1 MAARPPTRILV
12 AEDDPDIGS
21 LLEHYLKK
29 AGFLPAV
36 VASGRDVMPQIKRDA
51 PDLVVLDLM
60 LPGLDGLQVC
70 RAIRADAHTAA
81 IPIIMLTAK
90 AEESDRI
97 VGLELGADDYI
108 TKPFGLSELRSRVRA
123 VLRRASMGAPAAGE
137 PDVAVLDEAG
147 VRLDRGRRAVAVDG
161 ADVDLTYVEFEILT
175 TLMESPGR
183 VYSRAQLLD
192 AVWGSSDFREPR
204 TVDVHVRHLREKIE
218 ADPASPVRIHT
229 VRGIGY
235 RFEG

>member
-1 MAARPPTRILV
+1 VVLIV
-12 AEDDPDIGS
+12 DDEVPLQE
-21 LLEHYLKK
+21 LLQHALERDGYRV
-29 AGFLPAV
+29 V
-36 VASGRDVMPQIKRDA
+36 VAGTAADGIAAFEREAPDAILLDVMLPDRSGRDVCQE
-51 PDLVVLDLM
+51 
-60 LPGLDGLQVC
+60 
-70 RAIRADAHTAA
+70 IRSRSTV
-81 IPIIMLTAK
+81 PIIMLTALDDEVDK
-90 AEESDRI
+90 V

-123 VLRRASMGAPAAGE
+123 VLRRASMGAPAADE
-137 PDVAVLDEAG
+137 PDVAVLEEAG
-147 VRLDRGRRAVAVDG
+147 VRLDRGRRAVLVDG

-183 VYSRAQLLD
+183 VYSRTQLLD

-218 ADPASPVRIHT
+218 ADPASPARIHT
-229 VRGIGY
+229 VRGVGY

>member
-1 MAARPPTRILV
+1 MPTPHVVLIV
-12 AEDDPDIGS
+12 DDEVPLQE
-21 LLEHYLKK
+21 LLQHALERDGYRV
-29 AGFLPAV
+29 V
-36 VASGRDVMPQIKRDA
+36 VAGTAADGVAAFERESPDAILLDVMLPDRSGRDVCQE
-51 PDLVVLDLM
+51 
-60 LPGLDGLQVC
+60 
-70 RAIRADAHTAA
+70 IRSRSTV
-81 IPIIMLTAK
+81 PIIMLTALDDEVDK
-90 AEESDRI
+90 V

-147 VRLDRGRRAVAVDG
+147 VRLDRGRRTVAVDG

-229 VRGIGY
+229 VRGVGY

>member
-1 MAARPPTRILV
+1 MPTPHVVLIV
-12 AEDDPDIGS
+12 DDEVPLQE
-21 LLEHYLKK
+21 LLQHALERDGYRV
-29 AGFLPAV
+29 V
-36 VASGRDVMPQIKRDA
+36 VAGTAADGLAAFEREAPDAILLDVMLPDRSGRDVCQE
-51 PDLVVLDLM
+51 
-60 LPGLDGLQVC
+60 
-70 RAIRADAHTAA
+70 IRSRSTV
-81 IPIIMLTAK
+81 PIIMLTALDDEVDK
-90 AEESDRI
+90 V

-123 VLRRASMGAPAAGE
+123 VLRRASMGAPAADE
-137 PDVAVLDEAG
+137 PDVAVLEEAG

-218 ADPASPVRIHT
+218 ADPASPARIHT
-229 VRGIGY
+229 VRGVGY

>member
-1 MAARPPTRILV
+1 VPTPHVVLIV
-12 AEDDPDIGS
+12 DDEVPLQE
-21 LLEHYLKK
+21 LLQHALERDGYRV
-29 AGFLPAV
+29 V
-36 VASGRDVMPQIKRDA
+36 VAGTAADGLDAFERESPDAILLDVMLPDRSGRDVCQE
-51 PDLVVLDLM
+51 
-60 LPGLDGLQVC
+60 
-70 RAIRADAHTAA
+70 IRSRSTV
-81 IPIIMLTAK
+81 PIIMLTALDDEVDK
-90 AEESDRI
+90 V

-123 VLRRASMGAPAAGE
+123 VLRRASMGAPAADE

-183 VYSRAQLLD
+183 VYSRTQLLD

-218 ADPASPVRIHT
+218 ADPANPVRIHT
-229 VRGIGY
+229 VRGVGY

>member
-1 MAARPPTRILV
+1 MPTPHVVLIV
-12 AEDDPDIGS
+12 DDEVPLQE
-21 LLEHYLKK
+21 LLQHALERDGYRV
-29 AGFLPAV
+29 V
-36 VASGRDVMPQIKRDA
+36 VAGTAADGIAAFERESPDAILLDVMLPDRSGRDVCQE
-51 PDLVVLDLM
+51 
-60 LPGLDGLQVC
+60 
-70 RAIRADAHTAA
+70 IRSRSTV
-81 IPIIMLTAK
+81 PIIMLTALDDEVDK
-90 AEESDRI
+90 V

-123 VLRRASMGAPAAGE
+123 VLRRATMGAPAADE
-137 PDVAVLDEAG
+137 PDVAVLDVAG
-147 VRLDRGRRAVAVDG
+147 VRLDRGRRIVAVDG

-183 VYSRAQLLD
+183 VYSRTQLLD

-218 ADPASPVRIHT
+218 ADPASPARIHT
-229 VRGIGY
+229 VRGVGY

>member
-1 MAARPPTRILV
+1 ML
-12 AEDDPDIGS
+12 PDR
-21 LLEHYLKK
+21 
-29 AGFLPAV
+29 
-36 VASGRDVMPQIKRDA
+36 SGRDVCQE
-51 PDLVVLDLM
+51 
-60 LPGLDGLQVC
+60 
-70 RAIRADAHTAA
+70 IRSRSTV
-81 IPIIMLTAK
+81 PIIMLTALDDEVDK
-90 AEESDRI
+90 V

-229 VRGIGY
+229 VRGVGY

>member
-1 MAARPPTRILV
+1 MPTPHVVLIV
-12 AEDDPDIGS
+12 DDEVPLQE
-21 LLEHYLKK
+21 LLQHALERDGYRV
-29 AGFLPAV
+29 V
-36 VASGRDVMPQIKRDA
+36 VAGTAADGIAAFEREAPDAILLDVMLPDRSGRDVCQE
-51 PDLVVLDLM
+51 
-60 LPGLDGLQVC
+60 
-70 RAIRADAHTAA
+70 IRSRSTV
-81 IPIIMLTAK
+81 PIIMLTALDDEVDK
-90 AEESDRI
+90 V

-123 VLRRASMGAPAAGE
+123 VLRRASMGAPAADE
-137 PDVAVLDEAG
+137 PDVAVLEEAG

-183 VYSRAQLLD
+183 VYSRTQLLD

-218 ADPASPVRIHT
+218 ADPASPARIHT
-229 VRGIGY
+229 VRGVGY

>member
-1 MAARPPTRILV
+1 VVLIV
-12 AEDDPDIGS
+12 DDEVPLQE
-21 LLEHYLKK
+21 LLQHALERDGYRV
-29 AGFLPAV
+29 V
-36 VASGRDVMPQIKRDA
+36 VAGTAADGLDAFERESPDAILLDVMLPDRSGRDVCQE
-51 PDLVVLDLM
+51 
-60 LPGLDGLQVC
+60 
-70 RAIRADAHTAA
+70 IRSRSTV
-81 IPIIMLTAK
+81 PIIMLTALDDEVDK
-90 AEESDRI
+90 V

-123 VLRRASMGAPAAGE
+123 VLRRASMGAPAADE

-183 VYSRAQLLD
+183 VYSRTQLLD

-218 ADPASPVRIHT
+218 ADPANPVRIHT
-229 VRGIGY
+229 VRGVGY

>member
-1 MAARPPTRILV
+1 MVLIV
-12 AEDDPDIGS
+12 DDEVPLQE
-21 LLEHYLKK
+21 LLQRALERDGYRV
-29 AGFLPAV
+29 V
-36 VASGRDVMPQIKRDA
+36 VAGTAADGVAAFERESPDAILLDVMLPDRSGRDVCQE
-51 PDLVVLDLM
+51 
-60 LPGLDGLQVC
+60 
-70 RAIRADAHTAA
+70 IRSRSTV
-81 IPIIMLTAK
+81 PIIMLTALDDEVDK
-90 AEESDRI
+90 V

-229 VRGIGY
+229 VRGVGY

>member
-1 MAARPPTRILV
+1 MPTPPVVLIV
-12 AEDDPDIGS
+12 DDEVPLQE
-21 LLEHYLKK
+21 LLQHALERDGYRV
-29 AGFLPAV
+29 V
-36 VASGRDVMPQIKRDA
+36 VAGTAADGVAAFERESPDAILLDVMLPDRSGRDVCQE
-51 PDLVVLDLM
+51 
-60 LPGLDGLQVC
+60 
-70 RAIRADAHTAA
+70 IRSRSTV
-81 IPIIMLTAK
+81 PIIMLTALDDEVDK
-90 AEESDRI
+90 V

-123 VLRRASMGAPAAGE
+123 VLRRASMGAPAGDE
-137 PDVAVLDEAG
+137 PDVAVLEQAG

-183 VYSRAQLLD
+183 VYSRTQLLD

-218 ADPASPVRIHT
+218 ADPANPLRIHT
-229 VRGIGY
+229 VRGVGY

>member
-1 MAARPPTRILV
+1 MPTPHVVLIV
-12 AEDDPDIGS
+12 DDEVPLQE
-21 LLEHYLKK
+21 LLQHALERDGYRV
-29 AGFLPAV
+29 V
-36 VASGRDVMPQIKRDA
+36 VAGTAADGLDAFERESPDAILLDVMLPDRSGRDVCQE
-51 PDLVVLDLM
+51 
-60 LPGLDGLQVC
+60 
-70 RAIRADAHTAA
+70 IRSRSTV
-81 IPIIMLTAK
+81 PIIMLTALDDEVDK
-90 AEESDRI
+90 V

-123 VLRRASMGAPAAGE
+123 VLRRASMGAPAADE
-137 PDVAVLDEAG
+137 PDVAVLEEAG

-183 VYSRAQLLD
+183 VYSRTQLLD

-218 ADPASPVRIHT
+218 ADPANPVRIHT
-229 VRGIGY
+229 VRGVGY